1 MRQILFS
8 CVGTSDPVRGEHD
21 GPMLHILRHYRPACV
36 YLFLTPEIA
45 ALAGQDRRFE
55 KTFAWVTAHWDSYQ
69 CAYHPIICKV
79 TRAHDMDALDAPL
92 HEAVAQI
99 SRAHPDAEILLNLT
113 SGTPQMQMI
122 LAQLATDMRYRTK
135 GIQVSNFEKKSG
147 STERTNTNGYDVELE
162 LECNEDEQSDAE
174 NRCTEP
180 RMLTVR
186 REYLRRQITTLLDRR
201 DFDAVEALKGDL
213 PETLMLLTQHLA
225 ARNRL
230 QSNVA
235 QPLAAQ
241 LQTLPFPLYAYRS
254 GPRRKYSEI
263 SEYYLMTKNLVRAG
277 NCTEFLLHLEPL
289 VLALELSTLD
299 RLLPVGSSTAD
310 FVLLENGHHIF
321 HPELLQSKLPA
332 LYQHYSQSIRDV
344 KCCDMSTFLCGKL
357 LSFFADVPEKAA
369 SLFAHYNA
377 LKELRNRLAHSLYTV
392 TAKDVRDV
400 CGVEPEKLLDE
411 IEKTIIAAFPVCD
424 PSVFS
429 VYDKSI
435 AYIKAQL

>member
-162 LECNEDEQSDAE
+162 LECNEDEQSDAVLADE
-174 NRCTEP
+174 VGDFAAAEGDGLGVVDAHNERAFGVRADEP
-180 RMLTVR
+180 RENGIGVTVLGVLVDDVIAQML
-186 REYLRRQITTLLDRR
+186 
-201 DFDAVEALKGDL
+201 FDAVFGEY
-213 PETLMLLTQHLA
+213 ET
-225 ARNRL
+225 
-230 QSNVA
+230 V
-235 QPLAAQ
+235 
-241 LQTLPFPLYAYRS
+241 
-254 GPRRKYSEI
+254 
-263 SEYYLMTKNLVRAG
+263 
-277 NCTEFLLHLEPL
+277 
-289 VLALELSTLD
+289 
-299 RLLPVGSSTAD
+299 
-310 FVLLENGHHIF
+310 
-321 HPELLQSKLPA
+321 
-332 LYQHYSQSIRDV
+332 
-344 KCCDMSTFLCGKL
+344 
-357 LSFFADVPEKAA
+357 
-369 SLFAHYNA
+369 
-377 LKELRNRLAHSLYTV
+377 
-392 TAKDVRDV
+392 
-400 CGVEPEKLLDE
+400 
-411 IEKTIIAAFPVCD
+411 
-424 PSVFS
+424 
-429 VYDKSI
+429 
-435 AYIKAQL
+435 